1 MDVSDLIAEAV
12 EREVSRQLK
21 DATKVGWGTV
31 TQVSPLRVRRPGDT
45 VGTRVGRVDS
55 YTPTVDDRV
64 VLVKVG
70 RTRWVALGVY
80 VG

>member
-1 MDVSDLIAEAV
+1 MDVADVIAETV

-21 DATKVGWGTV
+21 AGPRVGWGTV
-31 TQVSPLRVRRPGDT
+31 TQASPLKVRRPGDT

-55 YTPTVDDRV
+55 YTPTVGDRV

-70 RTRWVALGVY
+70 KTRWVALGVY